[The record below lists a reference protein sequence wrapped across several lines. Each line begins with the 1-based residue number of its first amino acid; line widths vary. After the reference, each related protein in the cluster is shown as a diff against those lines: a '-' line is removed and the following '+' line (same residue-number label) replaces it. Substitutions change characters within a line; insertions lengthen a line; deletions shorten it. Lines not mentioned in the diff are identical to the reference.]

1 MKNLLVFGL
10 VLIAVSACIFGLI
23 WYNANKIDT
32 TTPVFKTQNINSI
45 TLFRYPDCE
54 DGVEVPDEYME
65 EISAWLRTFTVGKKT
80 KEVLCG
86 INMFTFRVEYSDGTV
101 LVNGTDTITIDGVT
115 YHLKKGLE
123 PECINQLFADNIFKE
138 Q

>member
-1 MKNLLVFGL
+1 MKNLIVFVL

-45 TLFRYPDCE
+45 TLFRIPDHE
-54 DGVEVPDEYME
+54 DGVEVPDEYKE
-65 EISAWLRTFTVGKKT
+65 EIAAWLGTFTVGEKT

-86 INMFTFRVEYSDGTV
+86 INMFTFRIEYSDGSV
-101 LVNGTDTITIDGVT
+101 VVNGTDTITIDGVT
-115 YHLKKGLE
+115 YYLKKGRE
-123 PECINQLFADNIFKE
+123 PECINQLFADNISE
-138 Q
+138 E